1 MKLTNQLEQGL
12 VDIGLSLRDSQLKRL
27 LDYLAL
33 LGKWNKTYNLTAI
46 SDPEK
51 MLYYHLLDSLA
62 IHDRIS
68 PGQSALDVGSGAG
81 LPGVP
86 LAIALPG
93 SKWTLLDS
101 NGKKTRFMQQVLA
114 LCAVDNA
121 VVVKSRVEDYHAA
134 KPFDIIVSRAF
145 TSLAKFADSVTHLC
159 QAETLLLS
167 MKTGLSE
174 GEARELGDG
183 RYLMQ
188 ETELQVPGII
198 EKRSLVSLKIKAA
211 AIAGKEN

>member
-1 MKLTNQLEQGL
+1 MKLAKQLEKGL
-12 VDIGLSLRDSQLKRL
+12 VDIGLSLRDSQLNRL

-68 PGQSALDVGSGAG
+68 PGQLALDVGSGAG

-101 NGKKTRFMQQVLA
+101 NGKKTRFLQQVLA

-134 KPFDIIVSRAF
+134 EPFDIIVSRAF
-145 TSLAKFADSVTHLC
+145 TTLAGFADSVAHLC
-159 QAETLLLS
+159 RTETLMLS
-167 MKTGLSE
+167 MKAGL
-174 GEARELGDG
+174 GEDETAALNGERFS
-183 RYLMQ
+183 MQ
-188 ETELQVPGII
+188 ETGLQVPGIA
-198 EKRSLVSLKIKAA
+198 ENRSLVSIKLKQS
-211 AIAGKEN
+211 